1 MEKVVLELEAKT
13 EKAEAGLNDVV
24 NAINNVSKANAEAQK
39 ETQKS
44 LGTLNK
50 STKILSAGF
59 KGVGLAMKAAG
70 FAIIMKVVDKL
81 GEALMSNQTVVDA
94 ISVAFETVSIVLT
107 KISNVFIDVFK
118 KVSDATGGFDAL
130 QKVIGGA
137 LTIAVSTISLV
148 IQGLVLGVKGAQLA
162 WEESF
167 LGGKDPETIKELN
180 LSITETRENLAKTA
194 ERIKNA
200 GKDIATNFV
209 EALGEVGS
217 LAEGVVEATSQA
229 IEEIDLKQ
237 AISDGKRLANS
248 KKNFERLAQEQTR
261 LVEKYDLQAE
271 QQRQIRDDESKSIDE
286 RVAANNRLGE
296 ILLKQNE
303 AEKKT
308 VESRI
313 NALQQ
318 EEKLKGT
325 SIALSNEIFEL
336 QTEMIA
342 IDAKVAGFSSEQQ
355 TNINSLKKEGLE
367 ITNGLAESESNL
379 GVERKRFNA
388 EQIEDELLKLEKLKE
403 IEELFQEQEV
413 VRLQSIVDN
422 ANFGTQSKVDAQIA
436 LDQFMEESRTTS
448 LTREGDISKAKIEI
462 AKKEQQAK
470 SASLNGYASA
480 LSSISS
486 IIGEETAKGKALA
499 VASSLVNT
507 YAAITGQL
515 KAFSGVP
522 VPGFAIAQAIA
533 TGVAGFASV
542 KKIISVKVP
551 NSSGSNVSGG
561 STPSAPAVPSLP
573 PAFNVVG
580 QSSTNQLASA
590 IGGQSQQPQRAY
602 VVSGDVTSAQE
613 MERNIVTGASI

>member
-94 ISVAFETVSIVLT
+94 MSVAFETVSIVLT

-148 IQGLVLGVKGAQLA
+148 IQGLILGVKGAQLA

-355 TNINSLKKEGLE
+355 TNINSLKREGLE

-388 EQIEDELLKLEKLKE
+388 EQIEDELLK
-403 IEELFQEQEV
+403 
-413 VRLQSIVDN
+413 
-422 ANFGTQSKVDAQIA
+422 
-436 LDQFMEESRTTS
+436 
-448 LTREGDISKAKIEI
+448 
-462 AKKEQQAK
+462 
-470 SASLNGYASA
+470 
-480 LSSISS
+480 
-486 IIGEETAKGKALA
+486 
-499 VASSLVNT
+499 
-507 YAAITGQL
+507 
-515 KAFSGVP
+515 
-522 VPGFAIAQAIA
+522 
-533 TGVAGFASV
+533 
-542 KKIISVKVP
+542 
-551 NSSGSNVSGG
+551 
-561 STPSAPAVPSLP
+561 
-573 PAFNVVG
+573 
-580 QSSTNQLASA
+580 
-590 IGGQSQQPQRAY
+590 
-602 VVSGDVTSAQE
+602 
-613 MERNIVTGASI
+613 